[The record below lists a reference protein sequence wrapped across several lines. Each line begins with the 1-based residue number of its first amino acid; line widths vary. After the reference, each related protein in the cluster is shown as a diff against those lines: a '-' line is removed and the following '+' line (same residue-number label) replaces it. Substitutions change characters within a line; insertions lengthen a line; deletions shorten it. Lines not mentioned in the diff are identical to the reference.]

1 MMMTG
6 TVAENVMK
14 TVRTLLQ
21 RAGLLAIFAA
31 AMATAAPAH
40 AIIVYEDPGRL
51 TAMPVLSGSVKPGWQ
66 YIGNY
71 NGFGGVPIGPRAWVT
86 ATHVTAA
93 SMNFWYDNAGQ
104 TAAINYQ
111 GTRVAVNNDLAVA
124 VLNADQPDFTAW
136 APVWSGTNNILAGQQ
151 VYMYGFGTLRGSA
164 ITGGWDWGAYDFAM
178 SYGTNQLSSLTTVV
192 GNTQFRMTFNQ
203 PTIFNGLPGT
213 EGIFSFG
220 DSGSG
225 LFAYNSTNTRW
236 ELIGINSAVEQVSAT
251 SGGPVLSAALYDA
264 RGYYSGTTLITGPT
278 AVPLSSYAIALP
290 FYESFLSPYIVV
302 VPEPATWSLL
312 GIAAALGL
320 LAKRRGTYASARIS
334 FRHSRRRKSRH
345 GMISM
350 PSSV

>member
-1 MMMTG
+1 MMLTG
-6 TVAENVMK
+6 TIAENVMK

-21 RAGLLAIFAA
+21 RAGLLAIVAVAMMAA
-31 AMATAAPAH
+31 SPAH
-40 AIIVYEDPGRL
+40 AIIVYEDPGWL
-51 TAMPVLSGSVKPGWQ
+51 TTMPVLSGSVKPGWQ

-104 TAAINYQ
+104 TSYINYQ
-111 GTRVAVNNDLAVA
+111 GTRVAVNGDLAVA
-124 VLNADQPDFTAW
+124 VLNEDQPDFTAW

-151 VYMYGFGTLRGSA
+151 VYMYGFGTPRGTA
-164 ITGGWDWGAYDFAM
+164 RTGGWNWAGYNFDM
-178 SYGTNQLSSLTTVV
+178 SYGTNQLSALVPVV
-192 GNTQFRMTFNQ
+192 GNTQFKMTFNQ
-203 PTIFNGLPGT
+203 PTIFNGLPDT
-213 EGIFSFG
+213 EGIFSTG

-225 LFAYNSTNTRW
+225 LFTYNNANARW

-251 SGGPVLSAALYDA
+251 SGGPVLGAALYDA

-320 LAKRRGTYASARIS
+320 LAKVPV
-334 FRHSRRRKSRH
+334 RK
-345 GMISM
+345 
-350 PSSV
+350 